1 MDPEDIDLDT
11 LVERY
16 LPHRIPEISWEDRL
30 AAYWGAAVI
39 GLTAGGIFLAGA
51 SIPSGWPSAAI
62 LVGLLTAILGGGELF
77 LQFGLRK
84 RRTELRAD
92 AASGELMQDI
102 ASRFRAEIE
111 EYRTRTLGPDSEWA
125 RARTPLSEA
134 QDEAN
139 RSAAYWTE
147 RAAEHE
153 DPEAALAQLRLATS
167 LEEKFARAVAEI
179 DERAVALRTFFNRC
193 EARLA
198 RLDTA
203 NRDREERERLARLSK
218 RAKLE
223 VENAQESLARIGAEF
238 VADALRVG
246 NALAGLQRLRLLNQA
261 GHLDLDELEAVAERI
276 AEVSVS
282 GRQELD
288 ALERQLN
295 GEG

>member
-111 EYRTRTLGPDSEWA
+111 E
-125 RARTPLSEA
+125 
-134 QDEAN
+134 
-139 RSAAYWTE
+139 
-147 RAAEHE
+147 
-153 DPEAALAQLRLATS
+153 
-167 LEEKFARAVAEI
+167 
-179 DERAVALRTFFNRC
+179 
-193 EARLA
+193 
-198 RLDTA
+198 
-203 NRDREERERLARLSK
+203 
-218 RAKLE
+218 
-223 VENAQESLARIGAEF
+223 
-238 VADALRVG
+238 
-246 NALAGLQRLRLLNQA
+246 
-261 GHLDLDELEAVAERI
+261 
-276 AEVSVS
+276 
-282 GRQELD
+282 
-288 ALERQLN
+288 
-295 GEG
+295 